1 MKNVIALAVLPKGSN
16 MSLIKFL
23 DPTVNFQGIQESK
36 SSEMLGRMKHNLES
50 RLPGAISITLDMHM
64 TPPLWPKAK
73 RN

>member
-1 MKNVIALAVLPKGSN
+1 MLIALAVLPKGSN
-16 MSLIKFL
+16 TSLIKFL
-23 DPTVNFQGIQESK
+23 DPTGNFQGIQEQSK
-36 SSEMLGRMKHNLES
+36 SSEMQGRMKHNLES